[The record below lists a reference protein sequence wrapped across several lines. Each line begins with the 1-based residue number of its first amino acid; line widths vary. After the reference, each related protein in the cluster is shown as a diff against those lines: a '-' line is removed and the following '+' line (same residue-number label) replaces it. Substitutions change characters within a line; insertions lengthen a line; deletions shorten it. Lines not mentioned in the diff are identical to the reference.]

1 MRRLIPALVLLGTLA
16 FAPTAQAADIYWA
29 PPITDEFVLPFGE
42 EAFGDAI
49 HAGDRFDFKDYLHIR
64 IEGEIEPGDAE
75 KFGEIVA
82 ERASEIFD
90 QTTSLGAN
98 QKNVVVSLNSGGGD
112 FYAGLKLS
120 DQIVGFETYVGKG
133 DQCLSACAIAFLGGA
148 VRMARGAKE
157 MPIRH
162 IHSDAIVGFHAPFS
176 SITSAIQVPDGTP
189 FSKELS
195 KLIANQF
202 YAQAQDAINE
212 ITKRMSTWE
221 LAPDF
226 VFAMIG
232 KKYRQND
239 TRPLAE
245 QYLLLNTVAALK
257 ATKTTLIADRA
268 PFPAQIGLS
277 GAFEACS
284 YVVFENTEK
293 YWFAQPLKSAIG
305 GLANYPET
313 GPFAPKDRQT
323 SEGPLPRV
331 SKELVGFAQLL
342 LPPAGEDVFYFEG
355 SVPGIGR
362 MDCTAFRKSEGR
374 WYVQSFS
381 PAIHSPYFPEYRRR
395 EILDYDT
402 PYPINDY
409 TILGPD
415 GVWNNFPAI
424 EPSEGVAPILAQF
437 PDTTGP
443 SFDCTGK
450 LDPAAEVIC
459 LIRPLGQL
467 DGVLGKLYGQAVA
480 KDAEGTKQSQRHWL
494 KIRDRACRPGG
505 IDTNDPL
512 QFRSLIDC
520 LTYFYEMRLGE
531 LDQIAQAN

>member
-1 MRRLIPALVLLGTLA
+1 MRRLIPALALLGTLA

-49 HAGDRFDFKDYLHIR
+49 HAGDKFNFKDYLHIR
-64 IEGEIEPGDAE
+64 IEGEIETGDAE
-75 KFGEIVA
+75 KFSEVVA
-82 ERASEIFD
+82 EHASEIFN
-90 QTTSLGAN
+90 QTQSLGVN
-98 QKNVVVSLNSGGGD
+98 EKNVVVSLNSGGGD

-133 DQCLSACAIAFLGGA
+133 DQCLSACAIAFLGGS

-176 SITSAIQVPDGTP
+176 SITSAIQVPEGTP

-232 KKYRQND
+232 KKYRQD
-239 TRPLAE
+239 DERPLAE
-245 QYLLLNTVAALK
+245 QYLLLNNVAALK
-257 ATKTTLIADRA
+257 ATKTTLVADRITA
-268 PFPAQIGLS
+268 PEQIGIL
-277 GAFEACS
+277 GAFNACT
-284 YVVFENTEK
+284 YVVFENTGE
-293 YWFAQPLKSAIG
+293 YWFYEPSATIVNSSG
-305 GLANYPET
+305 GAPPT
-313 GPFAPKDRQT
+313 GALIPSDVKR
-323 SEGPLPRV
+323 SGGPLPRADM
-331 SKELVGFAQLL
+331 KNFMQPL
-342 LPPAGEDVFYFEG
+342 LPPNGDDVYFFEN
-355 SVPGIGR
+355 IMLRTGR
-362 MDCTAFRKSEGR
+362 MDCTVFKQADGR
-374 WYVQSFS
+374 WYVQTFS
-381 PAIHSPYFPEYRRR
+381 PDIHSPHFPEYRRR

-402 PYPINDY
+402 PYPINDF

-424 EPSEGVAPILAQF
+424 EPSEELTPILAQF
-437 PDTTGP
+437 PDITGP

-467 DGVLGKLYGQAVA
+467 DGVLGKLYPRAVE
-480 KDAEGTKQSQRHWL
+480 KDAASTKQSQRHWL